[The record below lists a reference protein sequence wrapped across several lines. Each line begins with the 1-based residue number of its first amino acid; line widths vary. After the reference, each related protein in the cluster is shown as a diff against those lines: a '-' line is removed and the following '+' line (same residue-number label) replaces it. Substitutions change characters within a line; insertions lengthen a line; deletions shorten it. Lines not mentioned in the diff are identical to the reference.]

1 MSVLVLKRW
10 QNLNLNTQ
18 PISIKSSRLAC
29 SYESK
34 LKPQL
39 FEKFSNSCGF
49 LVIAIVNKRVFTK
62 LI

>member
-18 PISIKSSRLAC
+18 PISIKSSRLAR

-34 LKPQL
+34 LKPRL
-39 FEKFSNSCGF
+39 FEKFSNSRGF